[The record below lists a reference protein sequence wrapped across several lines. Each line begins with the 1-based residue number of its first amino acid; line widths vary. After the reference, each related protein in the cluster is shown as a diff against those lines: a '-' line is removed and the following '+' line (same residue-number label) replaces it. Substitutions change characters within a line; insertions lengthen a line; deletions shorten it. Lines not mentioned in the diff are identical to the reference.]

1 MQLNNTIILPGDN
14 PELSEKLLRSLIEKQ
29 DVVTVIIFGRDAV
42 SEGAVQ
48 IADARASAVVAGIT
62 RKVAWMQDTKMLGL
76 LKTLIKAGDSDDP
89 DSINT
94 DTHIGIAISM
104 TDVLM
109 YIIPKIPAVDYV
121 RMEYAFIEA
130 STI

>member
-14 PELSEKLLRSLIEKQ
+14 PELSERLLRSLIEKQ

-42 SEGAVQ
+42 SEDAVQ
-48 IADARASAVVAGIT
+48 KADLRASAVVAGVI
-62 RKVAWMQDTKMLGL
+62 RKVAWMQDTAMLGL
-76 LKTLIKAGDSDDP
+76 LKTLITAGAGGDP
-89 DSINT
+89 NT
-94 DTHIGIAISM
+94 ISTDIHIGIAISM

-109 YIIPKIPAVDYV
+109 AVIPKTPTVDYI
-121 RMEYAFIEA
+121 RMERAFIKA